1 MVNNGAD
8 AHPKTQR
15 LHGQF
20 QPPPNP
26 AQGLGGDIQVRSQVA
41 QWNTTG
47 NLRLF
52 AEEEAVAADRILAGI
67 NVL

>member
-1 MVNNGAD
+1 MELMRT
-8 AHPKTQR
+8 PKRSGYMDNFNR
-15 LHGQF
+15 LRILLRD
-20 QPPPNP
+20 
-26 AQGLGGDIQVRSQVA
+26 LGGDIQVRSQVA

-52 AEEEAVAADRILAGI
+52 AEEEAVAAGRILAGI